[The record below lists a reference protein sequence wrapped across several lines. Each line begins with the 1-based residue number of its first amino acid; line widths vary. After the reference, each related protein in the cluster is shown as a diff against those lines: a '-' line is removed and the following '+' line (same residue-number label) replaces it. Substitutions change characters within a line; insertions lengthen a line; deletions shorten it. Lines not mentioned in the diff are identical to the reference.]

1 MGERRFTIV
10 RNVKLTKGKG
20 ITAIVQFQAELCTV
34 DAIMKIIKSTNN
46 SFSEHRVGL
55 DIGNDIIQYKT
66 ANMEEIGYD
75 LENSAGETVNSK
87 RISFIFT
94 NGNKLSEDDFKDI
107 IVEIFTNVI
116 SEFDNV
122 KVDINFV
129 NSDTI
134 KMEHK

>member
-10 RNVKLTKGKG
+10 RSVKLTKGKG
-20 ITAIVQFQAELCTV
+20 VTAIVQLQAELCTV
-34 DAIMKIIKSTNN
+34 GAIMEIIKSVNN

-55 DIGNDIIQYKT
+55 DLGNDIIQYKT

-75 LENSAGETVNSK
+75 LENNAGEAVNSK

-116 SEFDNV
+116 SEFDNI